1 MQWCICWSALSIIWL
16 QMLFYVQLLI
26 VETPSSTNTQSVLIS
41 TVLALVFGLCFLL
54 LLSIF
59 GVLVA
64 WLCLRKLKLKE
75 SSEATNEPLSP
86 LSPVYENPDALLDSN
101 FQLSVHQDIAVTA
114 AVDNVASSPSVRQNT
129 DITTT
134 DNVAYSTKL
143 QALQDEED
151 DDDYI

>member
-1 MQWCICWSALSIIWL
+1 
-16 QMLFYVQLLI
+16 MLFYVQLLI

-41 TVLALVFGLCFLL
+41 TILALVFGLCFLL

-64 WLCLRKLKLKE
+64 WLFLRKLKLKE
-75 SSEATNEPLSP
+75 SSKATNEPLSP
-86 LSPVYENPDALLDSN
+86 LSPVYENPDTLLAGN
-101 FQLSVHQDIAVTA
+101 FQLSVYQDIAVKT
-114 AVDNVASSPSVRQNT
+114 AVDNVVYSPSVGQNM

-151 DDDYI
+151 GDDYI